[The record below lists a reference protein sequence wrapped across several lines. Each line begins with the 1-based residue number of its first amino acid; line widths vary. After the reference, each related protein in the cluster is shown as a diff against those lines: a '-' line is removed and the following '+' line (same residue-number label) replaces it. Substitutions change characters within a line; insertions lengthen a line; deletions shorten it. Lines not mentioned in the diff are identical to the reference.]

1 VRVVSTPGVADAVQ
15 ARGGNLF
22 VWPERGR
29 CCGRGLARLETGSQP
44 KPGVEFDRVPVDGFE
59 LHVARMGREPD
70 ELHLDV
76 HGRRRRVAAYWD
88 DCAWIV

>member
-1 VRVVSTPGVADAVQ
+1 VKVVSSPGVADAVRE
-15 ARGGNLF
+15 RGGRLY
-22 VWPERGR
+22 VWPKSGR
-29 CCGRGLARLETGSQP
+29 CCSGKQAWLETGPSP
-44 KPGVEFDRVPVDGFE
+44 KAGLEFDRVPVDGFE

-88 DCAWIV
+88 GCAWVT